1 MDDLVAI
8 ILTLVFVGIG
18 AFGQMKKKK
27 KLIAEPESNNSN
39 INKQDEIWDLFEK
52 VTGFENFR
60 EDPYGNTE
68 VVVKEP
74 GPAVNEQN
82 YSFKATEEGGSIIEK
97 ESQIQKRVVKKNAIR
112 ENFSLKQ
119 AVIYNEIL
127 NRKYF

>member
-8 ILTLVFVGIG
+8 ILTLVFVAIG

-27 KLIAEPESNNSN
+27 TLAVEPESNN
-39 INKQDEIWDLFEK
+39 DARDDIWGLFEK
-52 VTGFENFR
+52 ATGFENYMD
-60 EDPYGNTE
+60 DPYGHTE
-68 VVVKEP
+68 IVAKKP
-74 GPAVNEQN
+74 TPAVNEQN
-82 YSFKATEEGGSIIEK
+82 YSFKATDEGGSIIEK
-97 ESQIQKRVVKKNAIR
+97 ESQTEKRVVRKNAIR

>member
-8 ILTLVFVGIG
+8 ILTLVFVAIG

-27 KLIAEPESNNSN
+27 KLIPEPDSNSEA
-39 INKQDEIWDLFEK
+39 KDDIWGFFEK
-52 VTGFENFR
+52 VTGFENYR

-68 VVVKEP
+68 VTVKEP

-82 YSFKATEEGGSIIEK
+82 YSFKAADEGGSVIEK
-97 ESQIQKRVVKKNAIR
+97 ESQIKKSIVRKNVIR

>member
-8 ILTLVFVGIG
+8 ILTLVFVAIG

-27 KLIAEPESNNSN
+27 TLAAEPESNNDA
-39 INKQDEIWDLFEK
+39 KDDIWGLFEK
-52 VTGFENFR
+52 VTGFENYR

-68 VVVKEP
+68 IVAKKSA
-74 GPAVNEQN
+74 PAVNEQN
-82 YSFKATEEGGSIIEK
+82 YSFKATDEGGSIIEK
-97 ESQIQKRVVKKNAIR
+97 ESQTEKRVVRKNAIR

>member
-1 MDDLVAI
+1 MDDLLII
-8 ILTLVFVGIG
+8 ILTLVFAGIG
-18 AFGQMKKKK
+18 TFGQMKKKK
-27 KLIAEPESNNSN
+27 KFVPEPESNN
-39 INKQDEIWDLFEK
+39 NKQDDIWGLFEK
-52 VTGFENFR
+52 VTGFENYR

-68 VVVKEP
+68 VTVKEP

-82 YSFKATEEGGSIIEK
+82 YSFKATDEGGSVIEK
-97 ESQIQKRVVKKNAIR
+97 ESQVQKSIVRKNTIR

>member
-8 ILTLVFVGIG
+8 ILTLVFVAIG

-27 KLIAEPESNNSN
+27 KLIPETESNNDT
-39 INKQDEIWDLFEK
+39 KDDIWGLFEK
-52 VTGFENFR
+52 VTGFENYR

-68 VVVKEP
+68 VTVKEP

-82 YSFKATEEGGSIIEK
+82 YSFKATDEGGSVIEK
-97 ESQIQKRVVKKNAIR
+97 ESQIKKSSVRKNAIR

>member
-8 ILTLVFVGIG
+8 ILTLVFVAIG

-27 KLIAEPESNNSN
+27 TLAAEPESNNDA
-39 INKQDEIWDLFEK
+39 KDDIWGLFEK
-52 VTGFENFR
+52 VTGFENYR
-60 EDPYGNTE
+60 KDPYGSTE
-68 VVVKEP
+68 IVAKKSA
-74 GPAVNEQN
+74 PAVNEQN
-82 YSFKATEEGGSIIEK
+82 YSFKATDEGGSIIEK
-97 ESQIQKRVVKKNAIR
+97 ESQTEKRVVRKNAIR

>member
-8 ILTLVFVGIG
+8 ILTLVFVAIG

-27 KLIAEPESNNSN
+27 KLIPEPESNN
-39 INKQDEIWDLFEK
+39 NKQDDIWGLFEK
-52 VTGFENFR
+52 VTGFENYR
-60 EDPYGNTE
+60 QDPYGSTE
-68 VVVKEP
+68 VVAKEP

-82 YSFKATEEGGSIIEK
+82 YSFKATDEGGSVIEK
-97 ESQIQKRVVKKNAIR
+97 ESQIKKSIVRKNVIR

>member
-8 ILTLVFVGIG
+8 ILTLVFVAIG

-27 KLIAEPESNNSN
+27 TLVAEPESNNDV
-39 INKQDEIWDLFEK
+39 KDDIWGLFEK
-52 VTGFENFR
+52 VTGFENYR
-60 EDPYGNTE
+60 EDPYGHTE
-68 VVVKEP
+68 VVAKEP

-82 YSFKATEEGGSIIEK
+82 YSFKATDEGGSVIEK
-97 ESQIQKRVVKKNAIR
+97 ESQIQKRVVRKNAIR

>member
-8 ILTLVFVGIG
+8 ILTLVFVAIG

-27 KLIAEPESNNSN
+27 TLVAEPESNNDV
-39 INKQDEIWDLFEK
+39 KDEIWGLFEK
-52 VTGFENFR
+52 VTDFENFR
-60 EDPYGNTE
+60 EDPYGHTE

-82 YSFKATEEGGSIIEK
+82 YSFKATDEGGSMIEK
-97 ESQIQKRVVKKNAIR
+97 ESQIQKSVVRKNAIR

>member
-8 ILTLVFVGIG
+8 ILTLVFVAIG

-27 KLIAEPESNNSN
+27 KLIPETESNNDT
-39 INKQDEIWDLFEK
+39 KDDIWGLFEK
-52 VTGFENFR
+52 VTGFENYR

-68 VVVKEP
+68 VVAKEP

-82 YSFKATEEGGSIIEK
+82 YSFKATDEGGSVIEK
-97 ESQIQKRVVKKNAIR
+97 ESQIKKSIVRKNAIR

>member
-27 KLIAEPESNNSN
+27 KLIPETESNNDT
-39 INKQDEIWDLFEK
+39 KDDIWGLFEK
-52 VTGFENFR
+52 VTGFENYR
-60 EDPYGNTE
+60 QDPYGNTE
-68 VVVKEP
+68 VVAKEP

-82 YSFKATEEGGSIIEK
+82 YSFKATDEGGSVIEK
-97 ESQIQKRVVKKNAIR
+97 ESQIKKSIVRKNVIR

>member
-1 MDDLVAI
+1 
-8 ILTLVFVGIG
+8 
-18 AFGQMKKKK
+18 MKKKK
-27 KLIAEPESNNSN
+27 KLIPEPESNNEA
-39 INKQDEIWDLFEK
+39 KDDIWGFFEK
-52 VTGFENFR
+52 VTGFENYR

-68 VVVKEP
+68 VVAKEP

-82 YSFKATEEGGSIIEK
+82 YSFKAADEGGSVIEK
-97 ESQIQKRVVKKNAIR
+97 ESQIKKSIVRKNAIR

>member
-27 KLIAEPESNNSN
+27 NLIPEPESNN
-39 INKQDEIWDLFEK
+39 NKQDDIWGLFEK
-52 VTGFENFR
+52 VTGFENYR
-60 EDPYGNTE
+60 QDPYGNTE
-68 VVVKEP
+68 VVAKEP
-74 GPAVNEQN
+74 GPAVNEQS
-82 YSFKATEEGGSIIEK
+82 YSFKATDEGGSVIEK
-97 ESQIQKRVVKKNAIR
+97 ESQIKKSIVRKNVIR

>member
-8 ILTLVFVGIG
+8 ILTLVFVAIG

-27 KLIAEPESNNSN
+27 KLIPEPESNN
-39 INKQDEIWDLFEK
+39 NKQDDIWGLFEK
-52 VTGFENFR
+52 VTGFENYQQ
-60 EDPYGNTE
+60 DPYGNTE
-68 VVVKEP
+68 VVAKEP

-82 YSFKATEEGGSIIEK
+82 YSFKATDEGGSVIEK
-97 ESQIQKRVVKKNAIR
+97 ESQIKKSIVRKNVIR

>member
-1 MDDLVAI
+1 MDDLILI
-8 ILTLVFVGIG
+8 ILTLVFAGIG

-27 KLIAEPESNNSN
+27 RLIAEPESNNDA
-39 INKQDEIWDLFEK
+39 KDDIWGLFEK
-52 VTGFENFR
+52 VTGFENYR

-68 VVVKEP
+68 VAVKEP

-82 YSFKATEEGGSIIEK
+82 YSFKATDEGGSIIEK
-97 ESQIQKRVVKKNAIR
+97 ESQIQKRVVRKNAIR

>member
-8 ILTLVFVGIG
+8 ILTLVFVAIG

-27 KLIAEPESNNSN
+27 KLIPETESNNDT
-39 INKQDEIWDLFEK
+39 KDDIWGLFEK
-52 VTGFENFR
+52 VTGFENYR

-68 VVVKEP
+68 VVAKEP

-82 YSFKATEEGGSIIEK
+82 YSFKATDEGGSVIEK
-97 ESQIQKRVVKKNAIR
+97 DSQIKKSSVRKNAIR

>member
-27 KLIAEPESNNSN
+27 NLIPEPESNN
-39 INKQDEIWDLFEK
+39 NKQDDIWGLFEK
-52 VTGFENFR
+52 VTGFENYR
-60 EDPYGNTE
+60 KDPYGNTE
-68 VVVKEP
+68 VVAKEP

-82 YSFKATEEGGSIIEK
+82 YSFKATDEGGSVIEK
-97 ESQIQKRVVKKNAIR
+97 ESQIKKSIVRKNVIR

>member
-27 KLIAEPESNNSN
+27 TLVAESESNNDA
-39 INKQDEIWDLFEK
+39 KDDIWGLFEK
-52 VTGFENFR
+52 VTGFENYR
-60 EDPYGNTE
+60 EDPYGHTE

-82 YSFKATEEGGSIIEK
+82 YSFKATDEGGSMIEK
-97 ESQIQKRVVKKNAIR
+97 ESQIQKKVVRKNAIR

>member
-8 ILTLVFVGIG
+8 ILTLVFVAIG

-27 KLIAEPESNNSN
+27 KLIPETESNNDT
-39 INKQDEIWDLFEK
+39 KDDIWGLFEK
-52 VTGFENFR
+52 VTGFENYR

-68 VVVKEP
+68 VVAKEP

-82 YSFKATEEGGSIIEK
+82 YSFKATDEGGSVIEK
-97 ESQIQKRVVKKNAIR
+97 ESQIKKSSVRKNAIR

>member
-27 KLIAEPESNNSN
+27 NLIPEPESNN
-39 INKQDEIWDLFEK
+39 NKQDDIWGLFEK
-52 VTGFENFR
+52 VTGFENYR
-60 EDPYGNTE
+60 QDPYGNTE
-68 VVVKEP
+68 VVAKEP

-82 YSFKATEEGGSIIEK
+82 YSFKATDEGGSVIEK
-97 ESQIQKRVVKKNAIR
+97 ESQIKKSIVRKNVIR

>member
-27 KLIAEPESNNSN
+27 TLVAEPESNNN
-39 INKQDEIWDLFEK
+39 AKDDIWGLFEK
-52 VTGFENFR
+52 VTGFENYQK
-60 EDPYGNTE
+60 DPYGHTE
-68 VVVKEP
+68 VVAKEP

-82 YSFKATEEGGSIIEK
+82 YSFKATEEGGSMIEK
-97 ESQIQKRVVKKNAIR
+97 ESQIQKKVVRKNAIR